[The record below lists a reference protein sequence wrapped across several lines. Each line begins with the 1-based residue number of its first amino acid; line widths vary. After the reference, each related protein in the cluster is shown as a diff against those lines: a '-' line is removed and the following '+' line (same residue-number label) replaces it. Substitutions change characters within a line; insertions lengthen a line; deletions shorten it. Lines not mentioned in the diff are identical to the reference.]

1 MSTSHIGKENVGRI
15 AERIVA
21 NELENQGFLVRDLN
35 LEGLAAN
42 ADLLAVK
49 DGHVWLV
56 QVKGTRYNEQY
67 RNNGWWFQY
76 GFCKQEHI
84 ADPNVPMFNRVPGS
98 FRANIVALVCFR
110 SPHEYQFIFLPVEL
124 AEEAAQLNLKYA
136 FRGPR
141 VNSHPNMEGV
151 PLKPGIVYF
160 TLYPTKA
167 RTPERQ
173 KGIDEEQ
180 KMLRPLLINR
190 SWKVNRSDEV
200 VHKQIA
206 EEHAN
211 ASALLNEAFKLRSRD
226 IALTDTIAT
235 VDFEIELAEACIANS
250 ERNLDL
256 LKEFEAADRQRLRE

>member
-1 MSTSHIGKENVGRI
+1 MIVGKIGKGNAGRI
-15 AERIVA
+15 AERIIA
-21 NELENQGFLVRDLN
+21 NELEYLGFTVRDLN

-49 DGHVWLV
+49 DGQVWLI
-56 QVKGTRYNEQY
+56 QVKGSRYNEQY
-67 RNNGWWFQY
+67 SNNGWWFQY
-76 GFCKQEHI
+76 GYCKEEHI
-84 ADPNVPMFNRVPGS
+84 ADNGAKIFNRSKGS

-110 SPHEYQFIFLPVEL
+110 SPYEYQFIFLPVEL

-141 VNSHPNMEGV
+141 VNSHPNMEGA

-180 KMLRPLLINR
+180 KMLKPLLINR
-190 SWKVNRSDEV
+190 SWKVDRNDEV
-200 VHKQIA
+200 VRKQI
-206 EEHAN
+206 EEERTN
-211 ASALLNEAFKLRSRD
+211 TSALLNEAFKLQSRD
-226 IALTDTIAT
+226 IVLTDPIAT
-235 VDFEIELAEACIANS
+235 IDFESELAEACIANS